1 MVLPSRTAVGGDDD
15 AGMNPTDDYSG
26 GSEEAG
32 RERRPRTSPEDRRSR
47 ASGGCGERS
56 ARSHG
61 RSGGGG
67 GGGGGT
73 DERRKNRHGPR
84 SGQRGAPAG
93 AVADETEGAPGSGG
107 RRLRSSHG
115 RHVEHRGGLLPLPA
129 ATTTGSLWLSGNA
142 KRGGRLPWSNI
153 LRAASALA
161 LLYLLLFQMRTLKE
175 QPTLLGANGSEGGRP
190 AVGRTTAGD
199 EAFPRLQADRP
210 AARASSADAGTE
222 GADGGGGKGDQPSR
236 DFHPSMPASYSDLFN
251 PGGGKKAPSAP
262 GPIVAEDAT
271 PPFLTTA
278 KAEGAAG
285 SGALPAAGTDV
296 SVLKAS
302 EPASAAEGAGG
313 AGGAKVAKGGEDVDK
328 GTSSSDGAAAA
339 AAAATPSAP
348 PAGAVGNSG
357 ASSTT
362 PSGGI
367 GGDATP
373 SAAKE
378 PTKEDFLATVARKK
392 KKAAAAAAEAAAAAK
407 AASPGASTASPG
419 KSGGSGPG
427 SREREGSGGDRDGSS
442 GRGGDGSDGGG
453 GGGGVHDGP
462 HPPAGTHNGS
472 TPGHDENF
480 WKWFQQTKGAEHKDA
495 SKAVECPEDN
505 HRLCETFYKYL
516 RKYKIRTVL
525 DANCGTNSDWMP
537 TVLKQVGSELWGF
550 RYYCM
555 NTGPEADE
563 GTERAKAALSEF
575 PFVEFVP
582 TEWWVGGFPDGL
594 DLVFGWDVLP
604 HTAYGRV
611 WSFFMLA
618 RKHAVR
624 YLLFDNYPGLLN
636 NPSPKRK
643 FINVRKHPFKFP
655 AAKEVVQN
663 MTEPGEHIKRQL
675 LFYETESLPE
685 HLTT

>member
-1 MVLPSRTAVGGDDD
+1 
-15 AGMNPTDDYSG
+15 MNPTDDYSG

-47 ASGGCGERS
+47 ASGGGGGRS

-67 GGGGGT
+67 GGT
-73 DERRKNRHGPR
+73 EERRKSRHGPR
-84 SGQRGAPAG
+84 SGQRGGPAG
-93 AVADETEGAPGSGG
+93 AVMDGTEGAPGSGG

-115 RHVEHRGGLLPLPA
+115 RHVEHWAGLLPLPA
-129 ATTTGSLWLSGNA
+129 ATTTGSLWLTGSA

-190 AVGRTTAGD
+190 AIRRTATGD
-199 EAFPRLQADRP
+199 EESSRFQAGRP
-210 AARASSADAGTE
+210 TARASSVDAGAD
-222 GADGGGGKGDQPSR
+222 GADGGGGKGDQPAR

-251 PGGGKKAPSAP
+251 PGGGKKAPSGS
-262 GPIVAEDAT
+262 GPTVAEDAT
-271 PPFLTTA
+271 PPFLTAA
-278 KAEGAAG
+278 KAEGGAG
-285 SGALPAAGTDV
+285 GGASPAAGGDAPAV
-296 SVLKAS
+296 KAA

-313 AGGAKVAKGGEDVDK
+313 ADSAKAVNGGEEVDK
-328 GTSSSDGAAAA
+328 GTSSSNGAAAAA

-348 PAGAVGNSG
+348 PVGAVGGSG
-357 ASSTT
+357 ASSLI
-362 PSGGI
+362 PPGGT
-367 GGDATP
+367 GGDAP
-373 SAAKE
+373 PAAAKE

-407 AASPGASTASPG
+407 AASPRALAGSPG
-419 KSGGSGPG
+419 KGGGSGPG
-427 SREREGSGGDRDGSS
+427 SRERGGGGGDRDGSS
-442 GRGGDGSDGGG
+442 GRAGDGADGHGGG
-453 GGGGVHDGP
+453 EGGHNHP

-472 TPGHDENF
+472 TPGQDENF

-495 SKAVECPEDN
+495 SKAVECPEEN

-525 DANCGTNSDWMP
+525 DASCGTNSDWMP

-563 GTERAKAALSEF
+563 ATERAKAALSEF

-663 MTEPGEHIKRQL
+663 VTEPGEHIKRQL

>member
-1 MVLPSRTAVGGDDD
+1 
-15 AGMNPTDDYSG
+15 MNLTDDYSG
-26 GSEEAG
+26 GSEEAAG
-32 RERRPRTSPEDRRSR
+32 RERRPRGSPEDRRSR
-47 ASGGCGERS
+47 ASGGGEPS

-67 GGGGGT
+67 GGT
-73 DERRKNRHGPR
+73 EDRRKSRHGPR

-93 AVADETEGAPGSGG
+93 AVTDDTEGVPGSSG

-115 RHVEHRGGLLPLPA
+115 RHVEHRGALLPLPA
-129 ATTTGSLWLSGNA
+129 ATTAGSLWVTGSA

-161 LLYLLLFQMRTLKE
+161 LLYLLLVQMRTLKE
-175 QPTLLGANGSEGGRP
+175 QPMLLGANDSEGGR
-190 AVGRTTAGD
+190 AATSRVATGD
-199 EAFPRLQADRP
+199 EASPRVHVDRP
-210 AARASSADAGTE
+210 AARPSSSGAGMD
-222 GADGGGGKGDQPSR
+222 GANGGGGKGDQPSR

-251 PGGGKKAPSAP
+251 PGGGKKATSGS
-262 GPIVAEDAT
+262 GPTVAEDAT
-271 PPFLTTA
+271 PPFLTAA
-278 KAEGAAG
+278 KAEGGAGGGASPAGGGDAPAVKVAA
-285 SGALPAAGTDV
+285 
-296 SVLKAS
+296 
-302 EPASAAEGAGG
+302 PASAAQEAGG
-313 AGGAKVAKGGEDVDK
+313 AGGAKAVKEGGDVDK
-328 GTSSSDGAAAA
+328 GTSSSDGASAAA
-339 AAAATPSAP
+339 AAAATSSAP
-348 PAGAVGNSG
+348 PSGAVGGSG
-357 ASSTT
+357 ASSLAA
-362 PSGGI
+362 SGGT
-367 GGDATP
+367 GGDAP
-373 SAAKE
+373 SAAAKE
-378 PTKEDFLATVARKK
+378 QPTKEDFLATVARKK
-392 KKAAAAAAEAAAAAK
+392 KKAAAAAAEAAAAAM
-407 AASPGASTASPG
+407 AASPGTSTGSPG
-419 KSGGSGPG
+419 KGGGSGPR
-427 SREREGSGGDRDGSS
+427 SRERGGSGGDRDGSS
-442 GRGGDGSDGGG
+442 GHRGDGADGGG
-453 GGGGVHDGP
+453 GGGGGHNVP

-472 TPGHDENF
+472 MPGHDENF

-495 SKAVECPEDN
+495 SKAVKCPEDN

-525 DANCGTNSDWMP
+525 DASCGTNSDWMP

-555 NTGPEADE
+555 NTGPEAE
-563 GTERAKAALSEF
+563 EATERAKAALSEF

-663 MTEPGEHIKRQL
+663 VTEPGEHIKRQL

>member
-1 MVLPSRTAVGGDDD
+1 
-15 AGMNPTDDYSG
+15 MNPTDDYPEG
-26 GSEEAG
+26 NEDAG
-32 RERRPRTSPEDRRSR
+32 RERRPRGPPVDRRSR
-47 ASGGCGERS
+47 ASGGGGERS

-61 RSGGGG
+61 R

-73 DERRKNRHGPR
+73 EDLRKSRHGPR
-84 SGQRGAPAG
+84 SGQRGAPAS
-93 AVADETEGAPGSGG
+93 AVADDTEGAPGSSG

-129 ATTTGSLWLSGNA
+129 ATTTTGSLWLTGNA

-153 LRAASALA
+153 LRVASALA
-161 LLYLLLFQMRTLKE
+161 LLYLLLFQLRTLKE
-175 QPTLLGANGSEGGRP
+175 QPTFVGANRPEGGRSTVTRP
-190 AVGRTTAGD
+190 SVRE
-199 EAFPRLQADRP
+199 EASRHVHVDRP
-210 AARASSADAGTE
+210 ATRGLSADTGTD
-222 GADGGGGKGDQPSR
+222 GADGGGDRRDQSSR
-236 DFHPSMPASYSDLFN
+236 DFHPSMPATYSDLFN
-251 PGGGKKAPSAP
+251 PGGAKQAPSGS
-262 GPIVAEDAT
+262 GPTVAKDAT
-271 PPFLTTA
+271 PPVLNAATSQG
-278 KAEGAAG
+278 EPGGGA
-285 SGALPAAGTDV
+285 
-296 SVLKAS
+296 
-302 EPASAAEGAGG
+302 ASAAGEVAPAGKVAESASVADETGG
-313 AGGAKVAKGGEDVDK
+313 AGGTKAGKGGEETDK
-328 GTSSSDGAAAA
+328 GTSTSDGASM
-339 AAAATPSAP
+339 AAAATAGPAAP
-348 PAGAVGNSG
+348 PAGAAGGSG
-357 ASSTT
+357 ASSETV
-362 PSGGI
+362 SGGT
-367 GGDATP
+367 GGDGSP
-373 SAAKE
+373 SAVKE
-378 PTKEDFLATVARKK
+378 PTKEDFLAAVARKK

-407 AASPGASTASPG
+407 AASPRASKGSLGMAS
-419 KSGGSGPG
+419 GSGSG
-427 SREREGSGGDRDGSS
+427 SRDRGDGGGGRDGSS
-442 GRGGDGSDGGG
+442 GRGSDGAEGGG
-453 GGGGVHDGP
+453 GGGGGHDRP
-462 HPPAGTHNGS
+462 HPPSGTHNGS
-472 TPGHDENF
+472 TPGQDENF

-505 HRLCETFYKYL
+505 HRLCETLYKYL

-525 DANCGTNSDWMP
+525 DASCGANTDWMP

-555 NTGPEADE
+555 NTGPEAEE
-563 GTERAKAALSEF
+563 GTERAKGALSAF

-582 TEWWVGGFPDGL
+582 SEWWVGGFPDGL
-594 DLVFGWDVLP
+594 DLVFAWDVLP

-663 MTEPGEHIKRQL
+663 VTEPGEHIKRQL

>member
-1 MVLPSRTAVGGDDD
+1 
-15 AGMNPTDDYSG
+15 MNPTDDYPG
-26 GSEEAG
+26 GNEDTG
-32 RERRPRTSPEDRRSR
+32 RERRPRGSPEDRRSR
-47 ASGGCGERS
+47 ASGGGGERNS
-56 ARSHG
+56 RSHG
-61 RSGGGG
+61 RN
-67 GGGGGT
+67 GGGGT
-73 DERRKNRHGPR
+73 EDLRKSRHGPR
-84 SGQRGAPAG
+84 SGQRGSPAG
-93 AVADETEGAPGSGG
+93 AGADGTDGAPGSSG

-129 ATTTGSLWLSGNA
+129 AATTTGSLWLTGNA
-142 KRGGRLPWSNI
+142 KRSGRLPWSNI
-153 LRAASALA
+153 LRVASALA
-161 LLYLLLFQMRTLKE
+161 LLYLLLFQLRTLKE
-175 QPTLLGANGSEGGRP
+175 QPTLVGSNSPEGERS
-190 AVGRTTAGD
+190 AVGRPVARD
-199 EAFPRLQADRP
+199 EASRHVHVDRP
-210 AARASSADAGTE
+210 ATRGLSADAGTD
-222 GADGGGGKGDQPSR
+222 GADSGGERGDQSSR

-251 PGGGKKAPSAP
+251 PGGAKKAPSGT
-262 GPIVAEDAT
+262 GPTVAEDAT
-271 PPFLTTA
+271 PPFLTAA
-278 KAEGAAG
+278 KSQGGPGSEAASPTG
-285 SGALPAAGTDV
+285 EDAPAAKV
-296 SVLKAS
+296 AES
-302 EPASAAEGAGG
+302 PSAAEGTGG
-313 AGGAKVAKGGEDVDK
+313 AGGTKAAKGGEETDK
-328 GTSSSDGAAAA
+328 GTSISDGAPS
-339 AAAATPSAP
+339 AAAATAAP
-348 PAGAVGNSG
+348 TAAPAGAAGGSG
-357 ASSTT
+357 ASSVA
-362 PSGGI
+362 PSGGT
-367 GGDATP
+367 GGDGPP
-373 SAAKE
+373 STAKE

-407 AASPGASTASPG
+407 AASPGASKNSSGLA
-419 KSGGSGPG
+419 GGSGSG
-427 SREREGSGGDRDGSS
+427 SRDRGDGGSDRDGSGS
-442 GRGGDGSDGGG
+442 RGGDGAEGGG
-453 GGGGVHDGP
+453 GGGGGHERV
-462 HPPAGTHNGS
+462 HPPSGTRNGS
-472 TPGHDENF
+472 TPGQDENF

-525 DANCGTNSDWMP
+525 DAGCGTNTDWMP

-555 NTGPEADE
+555 NTGPEAEE
-563 GTERAKAALSEF
+563 GTERAKGALSEF

-582 TEWWVGGFPDGL
+582 SEWWVGGFPDGL
-594 DLVFGWDVLP
+594 DLVFAWDVLP

-663 MTEPGEHIKRQL
+663 VTEPGEHIKRQL